1 MAQGYN
7 DRLDESLG
15 AKHGKKSQSFKDRR
29 DESKGMA
36 KKMTGHAYS
45 GDHSMDKHYPSDV
58 KGHLGALIRK

>member
-15 AKHGKKSQSFKDRR
+15 MKHKGAHKQSLKDRR

-36 KKMTGHAYS
+36 KTEETNQKEWL
-45 GDHSMDKHYPSDV
+45 K
-58 KGHLGALIRK
+58 K